1 MQVAS
6 KQIQAFI
13 LIACMGMSLTV
24 STVWAQGP
32 SRSKPE
38 RTYTVGSNELDIIKF
53 VQTVS
58 AATGK
63 TMIVD
68 PAVKGKVRIMTNNNA
83 MTADELYDLFRSVLQ
98 LSNFTVVEVGNLVKV
113 LPLKEART
121 SPVSEASDNS
131 RLEEIVTDVIAAE
144 NISAAKLLAAL
155 RPMVSTNATLS
166 HHDGSN
172 SIIITDTKANI
183 DRIRRVINRIDT
195 SAVPTTELFQLKFA
209 DAETVIQTLEQL
221 DGSKKA
227 EVGLSNKLQLVSDK
241 RNNAIL
247 ISGEDLSRQ
256 RVKGLIKMLDRPAAQ
271 TGNVRVIYLEYADAT
286 KVAETLTKVV
296 ANIDKLVPS
305 NSKKPANAAAATVEA
320 DEDTNALLITAE
332 GETLNTLLSVVERL
346 DIRRAQVLVEAIIV
360 ELDISDGHELGTEWL
375 FSDSDEGVFGAGPR
389 GSGSGAAGIAGAV
402 LQDDASITDLGTAL
416 GGLSNST
423 FGVAGGIDSSR
434 KFLALVRALDNSS
447 KANILS
453 TPTLLTM
460 DNNEAE
466 INVGEEVP
474 FQTGSFTN
482 NSGNVGNPFTTFQRE
497 SVGILLKVT
506 PQVNEGDKILL
517 DIEQEV
523 SAVTETA
530 SNGGIITSQNRI
542 ATQIMADDGEIV
554 VLGGLMQE
562 DSTDIQNK
570 VPVLGSIPILGYLF
584 KYQQTRVNKSN
595 LMVFLRAKIVRD
607 DDVMSAATA
616 EKYRSIR
623 EQQIEM
629 REHGLP
635 LMKDLNVPV
644 LPEEF
649 FDKEA
654 EPQASADDS
663 EVERGE

>member
-1 MQVAS
+1 VQVAM
-6 KQIQAFI
+6 KQAQAF
-13 LIACMGMSLTV
+13 LLSFCVLSATLS
-24 STVWAQGP
+24 SSAWAQKP

-38 RTYTVGSNELDIIKF
+38 PTYTVGSNELDIVKF
-53 VQTVS
+53 VQTVA

-83 MTADELYDLFRSVLQ
+83 MTADELYDLFRAVLQ
-98 LSNFTVVEVGNLVKV
+98 LSNFTVVEVGDVVKV
-113 LPLKEART
+113 VPLKEART
-121 SPVSEASDNS
+121 SPVGEASAKS
-131 RLEEIVTDVIAAE
+131 RLEEIVTDVIVAE

-155 RPMVSTNATLS
+155 RPMVSTSATLS

-183 DRIRRVINRIDT
+183 DRIRRVINKIDT

-209 DAETVIQTLEQL
+209 DAETVVQTITQL
-221 DGSKKA
+221 DGTKKSEA
-227 EVGLSNKLQLVSDK
+227 GLSNKLQLVADK

-247 ISGEDLSRQ
+247 ISGEDLSRE
-256 RVKGLIKMLDRPAAQ
+256 RVKGLMRMLDRPAAQ

-286 KVAETLTKVV
+286 KVAETLTK
-296 ANIDKLVPS
+296 
-305 NSKKPANAAAATVEA
+305 
-320 DEDTNALLITAE
+320 
-332 GETLNTLLSVVERL
+332 NTLLAVVERL

-360 ELDISDGHELGTEWL
+360 ELDITEGQELGTEWL
-375 FSDSDEGVFGAGPR
+375 FADTNEGVFGAGPR
-389 GSGSGAAGIAGAV
+389 GSSTGSGAIAAAA
-402 LQDDASITDLGTAL
+402 LQDDVTFSDLGTAI
-416 GGLSNST
+416 GGLSNT
-423 FGVAGGIDSSR
+423 ALGIAGGVDSSR
-434 KFLALVRALDNSS
+434 RFLALINALDNST

-482 NSGNVGNPFTTFQRE
+482 NNGNVGNPFTTFQRE
-497 SVGILLKVT
+497 NVGILLKVT

-517 DIEQEV
+517 NIDQEV

-530 SNGGIITSQNRI
+530 SNGGIITSKNRI

-562 DSTDIQNK
+562 NSSDIKNK

-584 KYQQTRVNKSN
+584 KYQQTRISKSN

-616 EKYRSIR
+616 EKYRNIR
-623 EQQIEM
+623 DKQIEM
-629 REHGLP
+629 REQGLP
-635 LMKDLNVPV
+635 LMKDLNIPV

-649 FDKEA
+649 FEQESDLNSA
-654 EPQASADDS
+654 EQTSDEED
-663 EVERGE
+663 ERGE